1 MLLHINMTKSTWI
14 AWFFWVLSRLFHL
27 PCEKRHSF
35 LSSRQ
40 KFFWQHYPSNLKKK
54 KNLKSCLQRNM
65 SQKRKFDWNNVI
77 SFASSV
83 MIKCGKKLSYSESC
97 SSCTENSWGLKFG
110 YSSSVFHFLHMAYE
124 EHAQLCMCNPLHGTI
139 WPRIIWH
146 LLISHL

>member
-1 MLLHINMTKSTWI
+1 MNCLI
-14 AWFFWVLSRLFHL
+14 
-27 PCEKRHSF
+27 F
-35 LSSRQ
+35 LSFITSV
-40 KFFWQHYPSNLKKK
+40 PSSMWEKTQFSLFKAKVFLTTLPLKLKKK
-54 KNLKSCLQRNM
+54 KYLKSCLQRNM